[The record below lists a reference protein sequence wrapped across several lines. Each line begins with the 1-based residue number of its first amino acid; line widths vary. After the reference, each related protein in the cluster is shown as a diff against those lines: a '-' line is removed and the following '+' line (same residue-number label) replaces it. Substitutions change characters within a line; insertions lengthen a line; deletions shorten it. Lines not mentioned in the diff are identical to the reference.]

1 VFVVDAFPVTDRTLR
16 AAGASAWAMPITFL
30 VWSALWLIAVFAGID
45 LGIRA
50 NGVRET
56 ELGGAGPDIYDV
68 ASGEISTFVIGL
80 SLLVLAAG
88 GTALALVYR
97 RFGFRTPGSVGEL
110 VGTTLIWLGAG
121 LVALLALLVFL
132 IFGVL

>member
-1 VFVVDAFPVTDRTLR
+1 
-16 AAGASAWAMPITFL
+16 
-30 VWSALWLIAVFAGID
+30 
-45 LGIRA
+45 
-50 NGVRET
+50 
-56 ELGGAGPDIYDV
+56 V
-68 ASGEISTFVIGL
+68 ATGEISTFVVGL